1 MKTTMS
7 TPNNGNQVWL
17 TVTVIVADCVIT
29 DLVAAVAP
37 TNKSYTIHAL
47 SSLVMDLTTPG
58 FQQNPACGYT
68 LAETRT
74 WTIPT
79 GAPLTF
85 DATKYI
91 LTASSSRN
99 LDDNIY

>member
-29 DLVAAVAP
+29 DLVAAIAP

-47 SSLVMDLTTPG
+47 QNLVMDLTTPG
-58 FQQNPACGYT
+58 FQ
-68 LAETRT
+68 
-74 WTIPT
+74 
-79 GAPLTF
+79 
-85 DATKYI
+85 
-91 LTASSSRN
+91 
-99 LDDNIY
+99 